1 MCTKAVHLDKS
12 CKLGAL
18 LWLTLFW
25 QSLGGIFWM
34 TLRTTHKELIP
45 SYLTLVKKLHHYTLK
60 PKQVNEEVEA
70 GCRLLD
76 PVLRRVESSGG
87 S

>member
-1 MCTKAVHLDKS
+1 
-12 CKLGAL
+12 
-18 LWLTLFW
+18 
-25 QSLGGIFWM
+25 M